1 MAFNI
6 YNVNQRDK
14 LTLVEILFNEQGVHK
29 KSTPKKTHAEK
40 RDSFTIS
47 NEAKELIN
55 NCKSNSISS
64 NTRIDQSIDIKSCF
78 ANAKKANQE
87 AIASAGDEITAN
99 NYNLYTSE
107 IDVYRTALLDKY
119 TRLLKEAQSHS
130 NPEGY
135 ISEKYHNPNSK
146 YYVSDLSEVERSNAC
161 HLEINMLN
169 YGRISSSMQDSLFR
183 GLTLGPETSLSRNE
197 FNRQMVNSQ
206 INNIL
211 KKNGIE
217 ISKDQELS
225 FSVAPYTYKITVDGV
240 DFETKLKVE
249 QALNVGSNGE
259 NLYNHIRSSATC
271 GDIKS
276 SQISKEG
283 TMKNRLYYNL
293 FDMTGL
299 DIRTLNEKDG
309 TYYTDSG
316 ENVIALYN
324 KGVNESTQI
333 PAAYKAAAKEVFA
346 ELVHKIS
353 LRGWNN
359 MADMFLSINYNQSGL
374 IDKNQNHG
382 FGATDREWLEKMIND
397 EGCSVI

>member
-6 YNVNQRDK
+6 YDVNQRDK
-14 LTLVEILFNEQGVHK
+14 LTLVEILFNEQGIYK
-29 KSTPKKTHAEK
+29 KSTPKKTHGKE
-40 RDSFTIS
+40 RDSLTIS
-47 NEAKELIN
+47 NEAKALIN
-55 NCKSNSISS
+55 NSKTKSISS

-107 IDVYRTALLDKY
+107 IDVYHTALLEKY

-130 NPEGY
+130 NPQAY
-135 ISEKYHNPNSK
+135 INEKYHNPNSK
-146 YYVSDLSEVERSNAC
+146 YYVSDLSEVERSTAY
-161 HLEINMLN
+161 HHEINMLN
-169 YGRISSSMQDSLFR
+169 YGRLSSSLEDSLFR
-183 GLTLGPETSLSRNE
+183 GLAMSPETSLSRNE
-197 FNRQMVNSQ
+197 FDRQMVNSQ
-206 INNIL
+206 IKNIL

-217 ISKDQELS
+217 LSSDQQLS
-225 FSVAPYTYKITVDGV
+225 FSVAPYTYEITVDGV

-259 NLYNHIRSSATC
+259 NLYKHIRASATC

-276 SQISKEG
+276 SQITKEG
-283 TMKNRLYYNL
+283 TMKNRLHYNL

-299 DIRTLNEKDG
+299 DIRTLNERNG

-316 ENVIALYN
+316 EDVIALYN
-324 KGVNESTQI
+324 KGVNEFTQI
-333 PAAYKAAAKEVFA
+333 PAAHKAAKEVFA
-346 ELVHKIS
+346 ELVHEIS